1 MTKGKVFTD
10 LSYPIFGPGFFDR
23 LYRQFRRP
31 ATYSDRH
38 CFVINDTTRVAPKE
52 LIHRNTESSQYY
64 SLEALEPFVQDFVK
78 KDVAYDSGY
87 NPTLWGSLLRGRSTA
102 CCSSNPA
109 FS

>member
-1 MTKGKVFTD
+1 MFTD